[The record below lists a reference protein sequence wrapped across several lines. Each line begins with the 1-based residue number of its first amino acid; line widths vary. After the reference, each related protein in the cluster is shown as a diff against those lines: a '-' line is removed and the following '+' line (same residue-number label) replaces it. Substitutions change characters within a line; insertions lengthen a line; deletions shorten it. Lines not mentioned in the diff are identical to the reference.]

1 MKNSCIFL
9 VLLAFACSPKND
21 EVTEEQIDIAPQA
34 EALDSVADTEK
45 DAVII
50 NETDE
55 DTALPLPQ
63 PVLQLLAQK
72 YPGYRQPTLAE
83 STNKPE
89 EDSRTSSYLV
99 SGNFTNDTRLDY
111 ALQLQQDKSLYIVAV
126 TDTGDGNWS
135 VHELKRDVMF
145 NERGTLKSLY
155 YLQVAEPGN
164 TVQEEENGA
173 RYELKNEAV
182 SVGLENNLTTYV
194 YMGKSFKPY
203 TPLKQP

>member
-1 MKNSCIFL
+1 MKNICILL
-9 VLLAFACSPKND
+9 VLLTFACTPKNEEIKD
-21 EVTEEQIDIAPQA
+21 EQVDVETPA
-34 EALDSVADTEK
+34 EALDSAADTEK

-72 YPGYRQPTLAE
+72 YPGYRQPTLANTAHIK
-83 STNKPE
+83 S
-89 EDSRTSSYLV
+89 EDNEQSPYLV
-99 SGNFTNDTRLDY
+99 SGDFTNDTRQDY
-111 ALQLQQDKSLYIVAV
+111 ALQLQQDKNLYIVAV

-155 YLQVAEPGN
+155 YLQVAEPGK
-164 TVQEEENGA
+164 TVQEAESGA

-182 SVGLENNLTTYV
+182 SVGLENDLTTYV
-194 YMGKSFKPY
+194 YTDKSFKPY
-203 TPLKQP
+203 IPLK